1 MIHSY
6 ASKYV
11 STAQPTPPLSHH
23 FQPVFPLVT
32 LSTCSPPSPTYSI
45 ATPPRFPTPL
55 LKFIAPLPRLNF
67 LHLQGIIHQDLKPA
81 NLLLGE
87 NGIVKICD
95 FGVSHAIVDYST
107 HIMVDAGGT
116 PPFMS
121 PEAHNGKVGK
131 AGDVWSVGVI
141 IYTLLIGHLPFW
153 GSNLTDLV
161 EQIEGHDPMP
171 SVQTWVHERL
181 ERSEKT
187 ATRRLRCVSDIGSL
201 GGSST
206 DDGGGGDEQDKETGD
221 GVVKEDEGGGGKEGD
236 DGDGGAG
243 GADENDGNSSMAK
256 VAATVAIGQKLAM
269 KARAKER
276 RTPRVMT
283 HQESRSDR
291 DITFGGNDEA
301 GEGEKGDGVSHIRQ
315 QVLRQDLISRAIT
328 MPESPVLVAAV
339 EEQLDLERELYEDA
353 LSLVESMLLKIPRKR
368 IPLTSV
374 IQHDFI
380 SQRGRYPLT
389 FRRESVVTISQ
400 RDISSAVTEVTRL
413 STVIKI
419 KTQFRKYLL
428 ASRATLAITQVSS
441 KIAELSAMQQ
451 NAQSA
456 LESKH
461 EGSKR
466 QSRSSTGS
474 PASMP
479 SEPSSSDD
487 KDQLN
492 VRPPPPLIPTKRK
505 SINELLGRDQALDT
519 LQSYD
524 SFFGSGSEDGV
535 DTTGSPKSKVVSKVG
550 ELREM
555 VVHHTVDPML
565 QARRQSGLLR
575 THDRLELAGH
585 DKLDSIQGG
594 EGGES
599 GSDSSDDDGSVE
611 ALDQNGMEDLLDTM
625 ASSNNTD
632 PNDERRAHADSMM
645 STSTSGGHYFTWS
658 QETISLIHRLVA
670 GESGESGG
678 STTTTVK
685 PHTPSA
691 EANAEANAESNAE
704 ANAKENEADSDLD
717 WDIPWMNRG
726 GSDARVHVASA
737 SGTGKQKYQEDRFVS
752 LARATRATEMPVSL
766 TRAEKMAAQ
775 AAKMASRM
783 NGVDP
788 SSSSITTP
796 ASTTIPSDR
805 LRRCTKTQA
814 HHQASTKLDVNV
826 NVNAKTTMEEDV
838 ALGLSHDPL
847 KDVGYFAVYD
857 GHSGH
862 KCSDFVQNNL
872 HDCLLGQ
879 PGFDAIV
886 RRIAAE
892 NSAATQGDGAPKDG
906 APVAALSNPRSD
918 ALEAMA
924 GLLEKAFE
932 ETDKRFLEM
941 AMGTDPNIRPLHS
954 DGSTAVVALTI
965 PCREAPRRKLRQR
978 PVNMIEHRLT
988 EESIRRLSERLSEQ
1002 SNAEENGQGDGG
1014 APEGSPATVNLSPH
1028 KQAQRQLAT
1037 RLLNGDGGGGGRGG
1051 TGDPTVRLGDAFRSR
1066 HQRRVDPKQKGNASH
1081 AFISSVFG
1089 RSGEAFAEGRKGG
1102 EEGAAAG

>member
-1 MIHSY
+1 
-6 ASKYV
+6 
-11 STAQPTPPLSHH
+11 
-23 FQPVFPLVT
+23 
-32 LSTCSPPSPTYSI
+32 
-45 ATPPRFPTPL
+45 
-55 LKFIAPLPRLNF
+55 
-67 LHLQGIIHQDLKPA
+67 
-81 NLLLGE
+81 
-87 NGIVKICD
+87 
-95 FGVSHAIVDYST
+95 
-107 HIMVDAGGT
+107 MVDAGGT

-181 ERSEKT
+181 ERSKET
-187 ATRRLRCVSDIGSL
+187 ATRRLRCVSDTGSL
-201 GGSST
+201 GGGSA
-206 DDGGGGDEQDKETGD
+206 DDGGGGDEQDKGTGD
-221 GVVKEDEGGGGKEGD
+221 GLVGEDEGGGGDKEED
-236 DGDGGAG
+236 SGDGGAG
-243 GADENDGNSSMAK
+243 GAEGNGGNSSTAK

-269 KARAKER
+269 KARAKAN
-276 RTPRVMT
+276 RTPCMA
-283 HQESRSDR
+283 HQDSRSDR

-301 GEGEKGDGVSHIRQ
+301 GEGEEGDGVSHIRQ
-315 QVLRQDLISRAIT
+315 QVLRRDLIFRATT

-353 LSLVESMLLKIPRKR
+353 LSLVESMLQKIPRKR

-441 KIAELSAMQQ
+441 KIAELSATQQ

-461 EGSKR
+461 EGPKR
-466 QSRSSTGS
+466 QNSRSSTDS
-474 PASMP
+474 PATVP
-479 SEPSSSDD
+479 REPSSPDD

-492 VRPPPPLIPTKRK
+492 GRAPNLIPTKRK
-505 SINELLGRDQALDT
+505 SINELLGRDQELDT

-524 SFFGSGSEDGV
+524 SFFGSEDGD

-585 DKLDSIQGG
+585 NELDSIKGG

-625 ASSNNTD
+625 ASSNHTD

-670 GESGESGG
+670 GESGG
-678 STTTTVK
+678 TTTPTVK
-685 PHTPSA
+685 SHTPSA
-691 EANAEANAESNAE
+691 EANAKA
-704 ANAKENEADSDLD
+704 NEADSDLLTLEGSSD

-752 LARATRATEMPVSL
+752 LARVTSATEMTMPVVPRAVGL

-788 SSSSITTP
+788 SSSSTTTP
-796 ASTTIPSDR
+796 ASTNIPLDR
-805 LRRCTKTQA
+805 LRRCTKTQP

-826 NVNAKTTMEEDV
+826 HLNAKTTMEEEV

-862 KCSDFVQNNL
+862 ECSDFVQNNL
-872 HDCLLGQ
+872 HGCLLGQ

-892 NSAATQGDGAPKDG
+892 NSVATQGGGAPKNG
-906 APVAALSNPRSD
+906 APVAALSNSRSD

-924 GLLEKAFE
+924 GLLRKAFS
-932 ETDKRFLEM
+932 ETDKRFLEK
-941 AMGTDPNIRPLHS
+941 AIGTDPLVRPLHS

-965 PCREAPRRKLRQR
+965 PCHEAPRLKLRQR

-1002 SNAEENGQGDGG
+1002 SNAEENGQGDNG
-1014 APEGSPATVNLSPH
+1014 APEGSTATVNLSPH

-1037 RLLNGDGGGGGRGG
+1037 RLLNGDGGGGGGGERGKGIQRFDSATHFGADIGDASTQNKKGTPATPSTPVSSGAVAKRLLKGERGG
-1051 TGDPTVRLGDAFRSR
+1051 GKKVPLGAS
-1066 HQRRVDPKQKGNASH
+1066 NAQP
-1081 AFISSVFG
+1081 
-1089 RSGEAFAEGRKGG
+1089 
-1102 EEGAAAG
+1102 